1 VKFVLVATQR
11 TLPRGFCIN
20 LKGDIAMNMK
30 MIKPLLLG
38 TLTALSLGVVQTH
51 AQTAAPADGKAAAT
65 DKQEDQFYGA
75 MQERYR
81 LMQEQI
87 GKIRQ
92 TKDPAERRRLMQEH
106 WQTVHEGAGMMGG
119 YGMGP
124 GMMGGYGMGP
134 GMMGGYGMGPG
145 MMDGYGMGPCMMG
158 GGWGMGPQ
166 GLPDLTADQRTKI
179 GKIQDETRRK
189 HWELMGQVMEEQAR
203 LRDLYSAPK
212 RDSDA
217 IASTHKKIS
226 ELQRRMYE
234 SAADAHKRMES
245 VLTKE
250 QQEKSWRFW
259 RNWR

>member
-1 VKFVLVATQR
+1 
-11 TLPRGFCIN
+11 
-20 LKGDIAMNMK
+20 MNMK

-134 GMMGGYGMGPG
+134 GMMGGYGMGP
-145 MMDGYGMGPCMMG
+145 
-158 GGWGMGPQ
+158 Q